1 VRHGDVSRG
10 ERATRRE
17 VTKGIRKILDCLDE
31 LMPAN
36 SKRKAREGGYD
47 LCDYCG
53 AVMLPR
59 AVDDPDLSNEI
70 LKTARTF
77 IVAAAR

>member
-1 VRHGDVSRG
+1 
-10 ERATRRE
+10 
-17 VTKGIRKILDCLDE
+17 
-31 LMPAN
+31 MPAN